1 MFYFLLILVPRF
13 ITWLVMIVNS
23 SVIMQGAQLC
33 QYNYTIPTKSLKTW
47 SRKRRLSFVGFSPQ
61 KCSLFSNHKEE
72 KRKLKLKPIN
82 KQQNNKKQTNKKQ
95 TNKKT
100 THTHQVI
107 LFANLIFVMI
117 TTSRSLV
124 TSCFVSSITNAK
136 KSHSRCFAIGLRFQ
150 FNLTCKV
157 TSGMVSGK
165 LPVAYTLF

>member
-1 MFYFLLILVPRF
+1 MKVSRDFCVFFLLIQVPRF

-33 QYNYTIPTKSLKTW
+33 QYTRFQPRDWKRENLGY
-47 SRKRRLSFVGFSPQ
+47 SRKRRQSLIGFSPQ
-61 KCSLFSNHKEE
+61 KCFLISNHKEE

-82 KQQNNKKQTNKKQ
+82 KQQYDKKQ

-107 LFANLIFVMI
+107 LFADLIFVII
-117 TTSRSLV
+117 TTSRPLACDE
-124 TSCFVSSITNAK
+124 CFVSSITNAK
-136 KSHSRCFAIGLRFQ
+136 KSHTRCFAIGLRFQ

-157 TSGMVSGK
+157 TSGMVSG
-165 LPVAYTLF
+165 